1 MATKNEIDN
10 GLAFL
15 VLTYNDGSFQVL
27 SDELADEI
35 DLEMYDHLWLTAS
48 ELVEY
53 KKDHQEI

>member
-27 SDELADEI
+27 SDELANEI
-35 DLEMYDHLWLTAS
+35 DLGMYDHLWLTAR